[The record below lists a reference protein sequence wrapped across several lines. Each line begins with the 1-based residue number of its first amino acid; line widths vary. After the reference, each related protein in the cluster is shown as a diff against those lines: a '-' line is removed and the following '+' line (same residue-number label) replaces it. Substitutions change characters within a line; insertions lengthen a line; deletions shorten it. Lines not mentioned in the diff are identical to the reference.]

1 MRLADEPVG
10 DLDLR
15 REAEHRVGL
24 DEALLQGAGDRDDL
38 EGGARLVDVADG
50 PVLPGGGRCAGHVVG
65 VHARPVG
72 HREHLA
78 RARVRHERGRAL
90 RLVRLADAA
99 EDLLGLGLDLRVERE
114 LDVVPRLHRGRVP
127 DRDRL
132 AEGVAH
138 DPPLAVLAVQRLLL
152 AVLQARAADAVGLH
166 GAEDL
171 RRQPV
176 ARVLAAA
183 RRREVDAGDVELA
196 DLRGAPRGQLA
207 REVDEAAALGE
218 LVEQVA
224 HRDAEDRGELR
235 GRAPRVLDEVRR
247 RGDVARGLGHRELGA
262 GAVGDRPALR
272 GERDVDDLLRRG
284 GVLEGAGVDE
294 TDPAGAQDGDAEQDE
309 EDREEQA
316 DAALRQPHR
325 A

>member
-1 MRLADEPVG
+1 MRGSVTSAVALFGLYAWPTPRRTSSALAWIWASSVSWMSCPGFIGVVSLIEIGSPRASRTI
-10 DLDLR
+10 R
-15 REAEHRVGL
+15 RSPSLPCSVFSSRYSRPAPPMPSDFTVPRTCDASQSRGYS
-24 DEALLQGAGDRDDL
+24 R
-38 EGGARLVDVADG
+38 RLV
-50 PVLPGGGRCAGHVVG
+50 G
-65 VHARPVG
+65 VRSTPAMSS
-72 HREHLA
+72 
-78 RARVRHERGRAL
+78 L
-90 RLVRLADAA
+90 RTF
-99 EDLLGLGLDLRVERE
+99 
-114 LDVVPRLHRGRVP
+114 
-127 DRDRL
+127 
-132 AEGVAH
+132 
-138 DPPLAVLAVQRLLL
+138 
-152 AVLQARAADAVGLH
+152 
-166 GAEDL
+166 
-171 RRQPV
+171 
-176 ARVLAAA
+176 AA
-183 RRREVDAGDVELA
+183 R
-196 DLRGAPRGQLA
+196 PRGQLA

-272 GERDVDDLLRRG
+272 GQRDVDDLLRRG

-294 TDPAGAQDGDAEQDE
+294 ADPAGAQDGDAEQDE